1 MIMKMFTL
9 VIINFIIIFIIL
21 FCLLYANTYLN
32 EHMVPDSLLWKNDE
46 PRLDK
51 YAMMG
56 VAGIKTLALLTEG
69 VIFVIILYFLN
80 RLIMNNQVFI
90 IRFLK
95 IEMIIISVFIS
106 IVIWGSFRS
115 YLW

>member
-1 MIMKMFTL
+1 MKMFTYM
-9 VIINFIIIFIIL
+9 IINFIIILIIL
-21 FCLLYANTYLN
+21 LCLLYANTYLN

-51 YAMMG
+51 YTMMG
-56 VAGIKTLALLTEG
+56 VAGIKALALLAEG
-69 VIFVIILYFLN
+69 VILVTILYFFN

-95 IEMIIISVFIS
+95 IEMIIILVFNS
-106 IVIWGSFRS
+106 IVIWGSFRG